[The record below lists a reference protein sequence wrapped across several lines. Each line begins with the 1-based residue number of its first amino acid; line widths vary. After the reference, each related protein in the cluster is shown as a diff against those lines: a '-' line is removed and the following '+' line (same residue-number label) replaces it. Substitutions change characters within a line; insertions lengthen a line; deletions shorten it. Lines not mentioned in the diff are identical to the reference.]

1 MKKFKTPNVM
11 VLLFIIIIIAA
22 ICTYIVPAGEYDRVE
37 KDGKEIVDPESYHMV
52 KQNPVNPFGM
62 LKAIHVGMVESAN
75 IAYFILIIGGV
86 YGVLQ
91 ETGAIFSGISS
102 VARKLQGRGR
112 FAIIALMV
120 LFALGGSIF
129 GMSDEI
135 PVFIPITVSLAL
147 ALGFDSITGAAIAIV
162 GAGAGFTGAFM
173 NPFTIGVAQGVADL
187 PTFSGMELRMILWL
201 VFTAITTIYVY
212 RYAGKI
218 KEDPEL
224 SSVYKEDKNRKKE
237 ADFSKFD
244 KITTSHKMVLL
255 IVMGLFIILI
265 YGVTQ
270 LDWYITEL
278 SALFLAMGL
287 LSGLAAKMGI
297 NDIADAFVD
306 GAKELIFPI
315 ILIGLSRGILVIL
328 TEGRV
333 IDTILHGM
341 AVSIQG
347 LPPYLSAVGM
357 YIFQCILNILV
368 PSGSGQAVLT
378 MPIMAPLGDLVGVT
392 RQTSVLAYQIG
403 DGLTN
408 NWTPTSAALMASL
421 GVAGIDWKKWTK
433 WFTPLMI
440 IWFIFGAVFV
450 IIAQL
455 IGYGPF

>member
-1 MKKFKTPNVM
+1 MKKFKAPNVM
-11 VLLFIIIIIAA
+11 VLLFIIIVIAA
-22 ICTYIVPAGEYDRVE
+22 LCTYIVPAGEYDRVE
-37 KDGKEIVDPESYHMV
+37 KDGKEVVDPISYHKV
-52 KQNPVNPFGM
+52 DKNPVSPFGA
-62 LKAIHVGMVESAN
+62 LKAIHIGMVEGAST
-75 IAYFILIIGGV
+75 AYFILIIGGV
-86 YGVLQ
+86 FGILQ

-102 VARKLQGRGR
+102 AARKMQGRGR
-112 FAIIALMV
+112 IAIIVLMV

-135 PVFIPITVSLAL
+135 PVFIPITISLAL
-147 ALGFDSITGAAIAIV
+147 ALGFDSITGAAIAMI

-173 NPFTIGVAQGVADL
+173 NPFTIGVAQGIADL
-187 PTFSGMELRMILWL
+187 PLFSGVKFRIILWL
-201 VFTAITTIYVY
+201 AFTTVATLYVY
-212 RYAGKI
+212 RYATKI
-218 KEDPEL
+218 KENPEL
-224 SSVYKEDKNRKKE
+224 SPVYEEDINRKKE
-237 ADFSKFD
+237 ADFTKFD
-244 KITTSHKMVLL
+244 KITTSHKLVLL
-255 IVMGLFIILI
+255 IVGILFVVLI
-265 YGVTQ
+265 YGVTN

-287 LSGLAAKMGI
+287 LSGIAAKMSF

-306 GAKELIFPI
+306 GAKELIFPVV
-315 ILIGLSRGILVIL
+315 LIGLSRGILVIL

-347 LPPYLSAVGM
+347 LPSYLSAVGM

-408 NWTPTSAALMASL
+408 NWTPTSAALMAAL
-421 GVAGIDWKKWTK
+421 GVAKIDWKKWAK

-440 IWFIFGAVFV
+440 IWFILGAIFV

-455 IGYGPF
+455 IEFGPF